1 MNTFKKII
9 VVSGFVFA
17 CICAEAQIGSV
28 KDIFQNYGK
37 RKGST
42 FIDLGKAVLGSH
54 TKICRYKSL
63 IFPADTALVNV
74 IANEIRANYRETL
87 MESMKDGQFETG
99 YYYMKNP
106 NSSEYAYILFTNKSQ
121 IITLV
126 YIVGTF
132 PPDKLNNELDKLKD
146 LFITVNNK
154 QVKL

>member
-9 VVSGFVFA
+9 VLSGFIFA
-17 CICAEAQIGSV
+17 CICAEAQHNV
-28 KDIFQNYGK
+28 ENIFRNYGK

-54 TKICRYKSL
+54 TKISRYKSL

-74 IANEIRANYRETL
+74 IANEIKMSYRETL

-99 YYYMKNP
+99 YYYVKMP

-121 IITLV
+121 LITLV
-126 YIVGTF
+126 YIFGTF
-132 PPDKLNNELDKLKD
+132 PPDKLNNELNKLKD
-146 LFITVNNK
+146 LFITVNDK
-154 QVKL
+154 QIKL